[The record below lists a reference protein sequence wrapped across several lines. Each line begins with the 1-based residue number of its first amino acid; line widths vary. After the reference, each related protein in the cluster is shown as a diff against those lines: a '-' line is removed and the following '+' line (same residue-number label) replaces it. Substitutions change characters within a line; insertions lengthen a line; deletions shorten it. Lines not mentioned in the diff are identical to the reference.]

1 MEIYRVVC
9 SSALQLGT
17 MEHMC
22 AVSVWSSG
30 QQGSNLQNSDAILSH
45 DMICAQICMR
55 VLSS

>member
-9 SSALQLGT
+9 SRALQLGN
-17 MEHMC
+17 HGAHVC
-22 AVSVWSSG
+22 RSVWSSG